1 MCARRPAPP
10 RDAAPPAAPP
20 LVRGRGGVAGTRGP
34 GGALDASPRPR
45 LPMRPLPLVVTL
57 AAVAAC
63 AQPAPPADARRA
75 DSVVVQ
81 GGAVPG
87 VAPPVSDSLTVADES
102 VPLGDGAVTVR
113 VWTAPIPDPLG
124 TPAFETFPLNALNL
138 HDDEGTSV
146 EAALAVLRERGGR
159 VVELVHSGERNVT
172 FTAGGRTYVA
182 DPNRMFTAAGRAR
195 TLAALS
201 PDYDAEAGGAGRE
214 ALAAFADRV
223 LALYAAV
230 PPAVVVTLHN
240 NTPDG
245 YSTASYERGGPYE
258 ADAAAVTALDG
269 VDPDDFFFVTD
280 RALYD
285 QLVGAG
291 FNAVL
296 QDNDAA
302 TDDGSLSVW
311 AAREGTAYVNVEAER
326 GHLAEQTRMIAA
338 LVDVLSDR
346 P

>member
-1 MCARRPAPP
+1 MRLAVFAV
-10 RDAAPPAAPP
+10 P
-20 LVRGRGGVAGTRGP
+20 LV
-34 GGALDASPRPR
+34 
-45 LPMRPLPLVVTL
+45 
-57 AAVAAC
+57 AVAAC
-63 AQPAPPADARRA
+63 AQPASPAEGHGRRA
-75 DSVVVQ
+75 DSAIVR
-81 GGAVPG
+81 P
-87 VAPPVSDSLTVADES
+87 APPTTDSLRVAEEA
-102 VPLGDGAVTVR
+102 VPLGDDVVTVR

-124 TPAFETFPLNALNL
+124 SPGFETFPLNALNL

-172 FTAGGRTYVA
+172 FTTGGRTYTA

-201 PDYDAEAGGAGRE
+201 EDDRAGRE
-214 ALAAFADRV
+214 ALEAFADRV

-230 PPAVVVTLHN
+230 PPAVVVTLHD
-240 NTPDG
+240 NTADG
-245 YSTASYERGGPYE
+245 YSAASYGRGGEYE
-258 ADAAAVTALDG
+258 ADAAAVTVHDG
-269 VDPDDFFFVTD
+269 TDPDDFFFVTD
-280 RALYD
+280 RDLYD
-285 QLVGAG
+285 LLVDAG

-311 AAREGTAYVNVEAER
+311 AAREGTAYVNVEAQR

-338 LVDVLSDR
+338 LVDVLSDG